1 MSLCVLNKMLIFYF
15 IQIQHLENY
24 VPVLILCHKN
34 FGYFFTQQH
43 LLTLFEIYME
53 LHETFILKGAVF
65 YSSTNG
71 LQVLNDMPNKLG
83 ILFIY

>member
-1 MSLCVLNKMLIFYF
+1 MCVLNKMLIFYF
-15 IQIQHLENY
+15 IQIQHLENC

-34 FGYFFTQQH
+34 FGYFFTQH

-53 LHETFILKGAVF
+53 LYETYVFKGAAF
-65 YSSTNG
+65 SSSTNE
-71 LQVLNDMPNKLG
+71 LQVLNDLPNKLG